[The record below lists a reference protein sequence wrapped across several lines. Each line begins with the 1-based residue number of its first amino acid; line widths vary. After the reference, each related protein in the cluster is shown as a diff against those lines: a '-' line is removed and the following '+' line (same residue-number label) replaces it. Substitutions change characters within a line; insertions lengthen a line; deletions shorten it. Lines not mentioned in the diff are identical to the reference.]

1 MSRKMSNSAQTR
13 GKWSA
18 SVETGLRRHA
28 RKSSVAGSG
37 MVKRIAPVGVLSL
50 ILVAACGAV
59 CQNAGQSLPDAP
71 SKQTATQEQNFNV
84 FILEAPS
91 FSKSSALGIDV
102 VLMHRG
108 GFAAF
113 NEPVSG
119 QAGSNTIMGRYLQP
133 PAPNQQLRY
142 QTSSSGSMMGRAT
155 YAASRIFVTRDDSG
169 KGRLNTSYLLRA
181 LTSVAAATAS
191 RPYWRRPMGAPFSD
205 FGSTVGND
213 AGMNLW
219 HEFGPGIQQLMKSH
233 TPKSVSKIEERIGH
247 K

>member
-1 MSRKMSNSAQTR
+1 
-13 GKWSA
+13 
-18 SVETGLRRHA
+18 
-28 RKSSVAGSG
+28 
-37 MVKRIAPVGVLSL
+37 MVKRIAPVGVVSF

-71 SKQTATQEQNFNV
+71 SKGTATQQQNSNL
-84 FILEAPS
+84 FILEARSPS
-91 FSKSSALGIDV
+91 MFRASGIDA

-108 GFAAF
+108 GFTAF
-113 NEPVSG
+113 NESLSR
-119 QAGSNTIMGRYLQP
+119 QTESNTMIGKYVQL
-133 PAPNQQLRY
+133 PAPKQPSSY
-142 QTSSSGSMMGRAT
+142 QTSISESVMGRAT

-191 RPYWRRPMGAPFSD
+191 RPYWRRPFGAPFSD

-233 TPKSVSKIEERIGH
+233 SPKFVSKIEARIGH